1 MKRMPIV
8 SIVLLWAATAAAQ
21 ERVWWPGSQYDPA
34 VPTPASL
41 LGHAVGDGYTEHH
54 EMLAYVRRLAEVS
67 PRVRVFSV
75 GRSYEGREI
84 VLLAVSDPANIARLE
99 EIRAAHLQLRD
110 PRTTADAEAR
120 AIAGR
125 TPAIAWMNFANDGNE
140 TAAFEA
146 GIQLAYHLAA
156 GTDDQV
162 RRILKEAVTVIY
174 PAHNPES
181 HSRHV
186 AWMKA
191 VAMGDPDPA
200 AREHRG
206 DWLMD
211 TNDNHYHIDLNR
223 DAVFQSQVESQV
235 IVREFHRWSPVL
247 FVDHHGNP
255 DRFFFPPWAKP
266 VNVHLDAASRKWV
279 QAYGKDIAAAFD
291 RGGWTYYT
299 SQTFDLHYPG
309 YYDSYPT
316 LNGATGMTFET
327 DGGGNKGLAYRL
339 ADGRIT
345 TLADATLH
353 HFTGAVATLST
364 TAANREARLLDFYR
378 FRASALADVARE
390 PVKQFVL
397 VPGPDRARA
406 ARLVELLRRH
416 QIEVF
421 RAKGAFQ
428 SSAAHSLLDDAVS
441 KRSFEAGAYVVP
453 VGQPQKRL
461 LRTLLDR
468 ETPLEESFV
477 EQVQKAR
484 AYNDAAGESAP
495 KKPYGFYDIN
505 AWSLPLAYGVEG
517 YWTEEALPASALD
530 AVTDAAP
537 GRPASLPRPRFA
549 YLFTWNTA
557 ESTRLVAAL
566 WKDGCRL
573 SLAREPFTLE
583 GRSFPAGV
591 VVVRLQANPALDH
604 ARLAA
609 LAADAGVELVV
620 AETGMVQSG
629 RDLGDPTVVDLERP
643 RIVVATEVPTDGNAY
658 GATWYLFEKV
668 YGVPFTAMRVQD
680 LASADLRPFNV
691 IVLPDGSPAGYAR
704 VLGEDGASRLRAWVQ
719 QGGTLVAVKGAAEW
733 ASAEKVALTTARDKF
748 AEPAAP
754 ERPAADVKPDEKPRQ
769 EKPEPPKRMRP
780 VPGAY
785 VAVDVDVEHHLGI
798 GMGPSVVALFESDR
812 VFLPTKKG
820 ARVAAISKERPIV
833 AGFTFDDARSHL
845 AGAPF
850 MWDEP
855 TGRGHVT
862 LLADDVTFRTFL
874 HGAHRLLL
882 NAVLLGPTF
891 STRVRME

>member
-1 MKRMPIV
+1 MKRTLLV
-8 SIVLLWAATAAAQ
+8 SIVLLVAAGAAAQ
-21 ERVWWPGSQYDPA
+21 ERPWWPGSQYDSA
-34 VPTPASL
+34 VPTPVSQ

-54 EMLAYVRRLAEVS
+54 EMLAYLRRLAEVS

-75 GRSYEGREI
+75 GRSYEGREL
-84 VLLAVSDPANIARLE
+84 VLLAISDPANIARLE
-99 EIRAAHLQLRD
+99 EVRAAHQLLRD
-110 PRTTADAEAR
+110 PRSTPEAEAR

-146 GIQLAYHLAA
+146 AIQLAYHLAA
-156 GTDDQV
+156 GTDESV
-162 RRILKEAVTVIY
+162 RRILKEVVTIVY

-235 IVREFHRWSPVL
+235 VVREFHRWSPVL

-279 QAYGKDIAAAFD
+279 QVYGKDIAAAFD
-291 RGGWTYYT
+291 RGGWTFYT
-299 SQTFDLHYPG
+299 GQTFDLHYPG

-339 ADGRIT
+339 PDGRVT

-353 HFTGAVATLST
+353 HFTGAVATLLT

-378 FRASALADVARE
+378 FRASALADAAKE
-390 PVKQFVL
+390 PVKGFVL
-397 VPGPDRARA
+397 VPGADRARA
-406 ARLVELLRRH
+406 ARLVDLLSRH
-416 QIEVF
+416 QVEVF
-421 RAKGAFQ
+421 RARAPFQ
-428 SSAAHSLLDDAVS
+428 AAAAHSLLDEAVS
-441 KRSFEAGAYVVP
+441 KRSFEGGVYVVP
-453 VGQPQKRL
+453 AVQPQQRL

-468 ETPLEESFV
+468 ETPLEEAFV

-484 AYNDAAGESAP
+484 AYNDGVGESAP
-495 KKPYGFYDIN
+495 KKPYGFYDVN

-517 YWTEEALPASALD
+517 YWTEDLPPASGLEPVAASAPVRL
-530 AVTDAAP
+530 AAP
-537 GRPASLPRPRFA
+537 PRPRFA
-549 YLFTWNTA
+549 YLFPWNTA

-566 WKDGCRL
+566 WKEGCRL
-573 SLAREPFTLE
+573 SLAREAFTID
-583 GRSFPAGV
+583 GRAFPAGM

-604 ARLAA
+604 GRIAA
-609 LAADAGVELVV
+609 LAADAGVELAAADTAMV
-620 AETGMVQSG
+620 ASG

-643 RIVVATEVPTDGNAY
+643 RIVVATDAPTDGNAY
-658 GATWYLFEKV
+658 GATWYLFDRV

-680 LASADLRPFNV
+680 LATADLRPYSA
-691 IVLPDGSPAGYAR
+691 IVLPDGSASGYAR
-704 VLGEDGASRLRAWVQ
+704 VLGEDGAQRLRTWVQ

-733 ASAEKVALTTARDKF
+733 ASGEKVALTTARDKF

-754 ERPAADVKPDEKPRQ
+754 EKAAADAKPEDKAGR
-769 EKPEPPKRMRP
+769 EKPELPRRMRP

-785 VAVDVDVEHHLGI
+785 VALDVDVEHYLGI
-798 GMGPSVVALFESDR
+798 GMDRRAVVLFESDK

-820 ARVAAISKERPIV
+820 ARVAGINADRPIV
-833 AGFTFDDARSHL
+833 AGFTFDDARTHL

-850 MWDEP
+850 IWDEP
-855 TGRGHVT
+855 IGRGHVT
-862 LLADDVTFRTFL
+862 LFADDVTFRTFL

-882 NAVLLGPTF
+882 NAVLLGPSF
-891 STRVRME
+891 SSRARLD